1 VSTHPI
7 KPWKVISK
15 KDVSPSKWFPVEQHT
30 VELAD
35 GNIID
40 DFYVSVLNPVAMVI
54 AVTRQNKIVFVQQYK
69 HGIGEVMI
77 ELPSGFARNE
87 QSPEQAA
94 VAELEEETG
103 IKVELQD
110 LIPLGKIAVHPSKS
124 KCVVH
129 GFLIKDVEFNSQQN
143 LDVTE
148 QINVLQLSV
157 EEAFAAIKSGE
168 IWAVDTVAF
177 LFKAK
182 ELL

>member
-1 VSTHPI
+1 MKGNDKI
-7 KPWKVISK
+7 KSIFEFLKLAEKLKTELRHNWTSK
-15 KDVSPSKWFPVEQHT
+15 PK
-30 VELAD
+30 
-35 GNIID
+35 
-40 DFYVSVLNPVAMVI
+40 
-54 AVTRQNKIVFVQQYK
+54 RQ
-69 HGIGEVMI
+69 E
-77 ELPSGFARNE
+77 S
-87 QSPEQAA
+87 
-94 VAELEEETG
+94 VAELEGETG
-103 IKVELQD
+103 IKVGQKD

-148 QINVLQLSV
+148 QINVVQLSV